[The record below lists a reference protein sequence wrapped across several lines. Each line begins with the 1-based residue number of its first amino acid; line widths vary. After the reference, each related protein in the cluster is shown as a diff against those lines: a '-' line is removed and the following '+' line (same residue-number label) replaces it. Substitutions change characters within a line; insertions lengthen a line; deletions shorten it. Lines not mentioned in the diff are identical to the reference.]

1 MRSSLLLSFLLA
13 KLLLSAQTG
22 PGGVGT
28 STNNVLWLSA
38 DQGITESGG
47 LVSAWSD
54 RSGNNNHA
62 YPPGAI
68 PGARPSYVV
77 NSANGY
83 PALDFDGSD
92 DQLWV
97 QDHSSI
103 DLTQWHFF
111 MVLRVDLQKD
121 YNAWMVKGDDSDE
134 NFEVLSYNDGNIHAP
149 TKYSDGTRTHPS
161 TAGGQVTTSGFNII
175 EYSYR
180 SADGRDIYKNGSSI
194 HTDNENKTPRT
205 NNLPLYIG
213 NERSTSG
220 RELNGDIA
228 ELIAYNAPLNAT
240 QRILLNNSISAKYGL
255 TLSASDLYVQDDP
268 ANGNYDHEV
277 AGIGRISSS
286 DQHNDSKG
294 SGVVRMNN
302 PSGLNNNEFLLW
314 GHNNAP
320 MDAWG
325 VTDYPVSIEGRVA
338 RVWRVSEVNGTGS
351 AVNVGNVDIIF
362 DLNGLGSVT
371 ASDLRLLVDTDNDG
385 LFADETPIAGAT
397 GIGGGNYRFAAVS
410 ALRNGRRFTLGT
422 NNGSTTPLP
431 IELLSFTATDASDEV
446 RLDWATASE
455 ANNAFFTVERS
466 GDLERWEDV
475 VEVAGAGNSK
485 QRLDYAAHD
494 HSPLNGT
501 SYYRLRQTDTDGSSE
516 LSAAVAITR
525 TSTIEAYIYPMPFQ
539 DRVVVETPNEQLLSV
554 DLFNMA
560 GQRLKVPMEG
570 SSDRTTL
577 DTYTLP
583 SGSYVIH
590 VLTEKGALTS
600 TIVKG
605 Q

>member
-1 MRSSLLLSFLLA
+1 MRSSLLL
-13 KLLLSAQTG
+13 LLSMATLQLCAQTG
-22 PGGVGT
+22 PGGVGS
-28 STNNVLWLSA
+28 STNNVLWLGA
-38 DQGITESGG
+38 DQGISTSGG
-47 LVSAWSD
+47 LVTAWND
-54 RSGNNNHA
+54 RSGNSNHA

-83 PALDFDGSD
+83 PALDFDGND

-97 QDHSSI
+97 QDHATI

-111 MVLRVDLQKD
+111 MVLRVDLQKN

-134 NFEVLSYNDGNIHAP
+134 NFEVLSYDDGNIHAP

-161 TAGGQVTTSGFNII
+161 TAAGQVTTSGFNII

-205 NNLPLYIG
+205 NNFPLYIG

-240 QRILLNNSISAKYGL
+240 QRILVNNSISAKYGL

-286 DQHNDSKG
+286 DQHSDSKG
-294 SGVVRMNN
+294 SGLVRINN
-302 PSGLNNNEFLLW
+302 PSGLGNNEFLFW

-325 VTDYPVSIEGRVA
+325 VADYPASIQGRVA
-338 RVWRVSEVNGTGS
+338 RVWRVSEVNGAGS
-351 AVNVGNVDIIF
+351 AINVGNVDIIF
-362 DLNGLGSVT
+362 DLNGLGTVT

-385 LFADETPIAGAT
+385 AFADETPIAGAT
-397 GIGGGNYRFAAVS
+397 SIGSGNYRFASVS
-410 ALRNGRRFTLGT
+410 ALVNGRRFTLGT
-422 NNGSTTPLP
+422 NNGTNTPLP
-431 IELLSFTATDASDEV
+431 IELLSFSATDSDNDV

-455 ANNAFFTVERS
+455 ANNAYFTVERS
-466 GDLERWEDV
+466 SDLESWDALGEI
-475 VEVAGAGNSK
+475 AGAGNSQ
-485 QRLDYAAHD
+485 QRLDYAAYD
-494 HSPLNGT
+494 RSPLNGT
-501 SYYRLRQTDTDGSSE
+501 SYYRLRQTDTDGRNE
-516 LSAAVAITR
+516 LSAVVAVTR
-525 TSTIEAYIYPMPFQ
+525 SSKVEAHIYPMPFQ
-539 DRVVVETPNEQLLSV
+539 DRIVVETPNEQLLSV
-554 DLFNMA
+554 DLYNMA
-560 GQRLKVPMEG
+560 GQRLTVPMD
-570 SSDRTTL
+570 SNSDRTTL
-577 DTYTLP
+577 DTFTLP

-590 VLTEKGALTS
+590 VLTENGALTS